1 MTKQEFQAMSLP
13 YGLKLMQLRKHYP
26 TPQKDR
32 VVTLDGIA
40 DICGLLPSVI
50 YNNEII
56 NFYTVFYRVDESTS
70 GSDSDIQFIPIVRP
84 LESLTKECVQKDY
97 NNGKPFVP
105 IVELAKIAEGSDI
118 KILDY
123 KQKQSAFGVR
133 YIDRLGDKR
142 VFAYHKEASTFAI
155 NSFDYDF
162 FDICMYQLQ
171 LFQQLLKWHFDL
183 ITEEYEKVYVT
194 DEFNPYK

>member
-1 MTKQEFQAMSLP
+1 MAFSLP
-13 YGLKLMQLRKHYP
+13 YGLHGKIKN
-26 TPQKDR
+26 T
-32 VVTLDGIA
+32 
-40 DICGLLPSVI
+40 ICELTRMGAYTINTKPSVRSHTYCLI
-50 YNNEII
+50 E
-56 NFYTVFYRVDESTS
+56 D
-70 GSDSDIQFIPIVRP
+70 FIPILRP
-84 LESLTKECVQKDY
+84 LSGLTKEIEHK
-97 NNGKPFVP
+97 GETFVA

-123 KQKQSAFGVR
+123 EQKDSVYGVK
-133 YIDRLGDKR
+133 YIDQIGDKC

-155 NSFDYDF
+155 NSLDYGF
-162 FDICMYQLQ
+162 FDICIYQLQ